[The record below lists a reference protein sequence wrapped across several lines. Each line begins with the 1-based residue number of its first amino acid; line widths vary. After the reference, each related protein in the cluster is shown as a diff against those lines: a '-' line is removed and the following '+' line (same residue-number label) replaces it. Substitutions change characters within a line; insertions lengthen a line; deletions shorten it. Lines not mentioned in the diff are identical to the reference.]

1 MTKVKLQS
9 VAQTEKA
16 CLFSISFEGESFS
29 EFEKFISRHK
39 EAYSKDLNIILA
51 AIKRMLSVS
60 GFLERYHH

>member
-29 EFEKFISRHK
+29 EFEKFI
-39 EAYSKDLNIILA
+39 
-51 AIKRMLSVS
+51 
-60 GFLERYHH
+60 